1 MVVSW
6 SGEARVE
13 RSAAAAPEASI
24 WPTPPESGVQSVSP
38 RETSTDFVELYRTHF
53 AYVWKSARRLG
64 VAAAEL
70 DDVVQETFLTVHRL
84 FDTYE
89 ARGSERSWLFSV
101 LFRIVQRHRR
111 SRGRWAAFAE
121 SGADL
126 DEIPGPAA
134 GAPDKSA
141 ETKQTVSILEA
152 ILDEL
157 DPERRAVLVLAEIEE
172 KPVNEI
178 ADILGINRHTAS
190 SRLRAARMHVEEAM
204 ARHRARDG
212 WRYK

>member
-6 SGEARVE
+6 SDEVRVE
-13 RSAAAAPEASI
+13 QSAASGLETSI
-24 WPTPPESGVQSVSP
+24 FPTPPESGVQSVSP
-38 RETSTDFVELYRTHF
+38 RETATDFVELYRTHF

-64 VAAAEL
+64 VGPAEL
-70 DDVVQETFLTVHRL
+70 DDVVQETFLTIHRL
-84 FDTYE
+84 LDSYDS
-89 ARGSERSWLFSV
+89 RGSERSWLFSV

-111 SRGRWAAFAE
+111 SRGRWAAFTE
-121 SGADL
+121 SGTDL
-126 DEIPGPAA
+126 DAIPGSAA
-134 GAPDKSA
+134 RAPDASA
-141 ETKQTVSILEA
+141 ETNQTVRILEA
-152 ILDEL
+152 ILDDL

-172 KPVNEI
+172 KSVNEI
-178 ADILGINRHTAS
+178 AEILGINRYTAA

>member
-1 MVVSW
+1 M
-6 SGEARVE
+6 
-13 RSAAAAPEASI
+13 
-24 WPTPPESGVQSVSP
+24 SP

-64 VAAAEL
+64 VGAAEL
-70 DDVVQETFLTVHRL
+70 DDVVQETFLSAHRL
-84 FDTYE
+84 LDSYE

-121 SGADL
+121 SGTDL
-126 DEIPGPAA
+126 DQIPGTAR
-134 GAPDKSA
+134 APDKSA
-141 ETKQTVSILEA
+141 ETNQTVRILEG

-157 DPERRAVLVLAEIEE
+157 DPEQRAVLVLAEIEE

-178 ADILGINRHTAS
+178 ADILGINRNTAA
-190 SRLRAARMHVEEAM
+190 SRLRAARMHVEAAM

-212 WRYK
+212 WRHK